1 MGTFKVKC
9 PSCNQ
14 KLEADEALEGMELP
28 CPKCNHLFSL
38 HKPIPQLRISADE
51 HLVQD
56 DTKPI
61 IPETTTKNPIT
72 GNSIHE
78 PSTEENP
85 IKDSTATEKPVNVLQ
100 LEQLTLPALKK
111 LYIRS
116 QWLVVFGV
124 LCIILSLASIGLAF
138 FVSLKFLL
146 ALPALLLASF
156 IFIKSRSMAARILFF
171 FIGGGLTLYA
181 CIGISMTW
189 LDALKSSHSLAVP
202 GAFAQ
207 SIGMLIWVL
216 IFSGIFL
223 SACQRTLFG
232 SNGFS
237 HRQIAFVYKRRKKNL
252 TFTAEELPIYK
263 RTSRKTDMIAT
274 VLFVVTA
281 FSAWAIAFSGV
292 IQPTFSISSKQNKSL
307 ESSSVLQKED
317 TEQTMLQNQP
327 SASDTEQNKSLNF
340 YSHQQN
346 DIRQICFRITDI
358 LKKEQINNFYEPFAP
373 ASLAMYEF
381 IRSRLAENNK
391 YKDDMS
397 PNIMGFAVQLC
408 VFPELYAVEKRGL
421 RQQYIEF
428 LKSKLYHEFAAY
440 VLTEKEKNIKKIN
453 QRRQAAMKAYNI
465 ELGEIYRSP
474 EYWFAFNIL
483 LENDSFFVPEEPLPH
498 LQQNYDSKDVRAEAK
513 DEYDQLEKE
522 LNTRNEKLAKA
533 LNAYDVIKGLIMVA
547 LSTSTP
553 SSQNLTELNQ
563 SLKELDLTIEQE
575 RAALARLNA
584 RKEELR
590 LKYNF

>member
-1 MGTFKVKC
+1 MGTFKIKC

-14 KLEADEALEGMELP
+14 TLEADEAWEGMELP

-171 FIGGGLTLYA
+171 FIGGGLTLHA

-189 LDALKSSHSLAVP
+189 LDASKSSHLLTVP
-202 GAFAQ
+202 GAFVQ
-207 SIGMLIWVL
+207 SIVMLIWVL

-252 TFTAEELPIYK
+252 TFTAEELPKYK
-263 RTSRKTDMIAT
+263 RTSRKIDMI
-274 VLFVVTA
+274 VIILFVVTA
-281 FSAWAIAFSGV
+281 FSAWAIAFFTASSPEV
-292 IQPTFSISSKQNKSL
+292 INVDQLFHEAETIY
-307 ESSSVLQKED
+307 D
-317 TEQTMLQNQP
+317 
-327 SASDTEQNKSLNF
+327 SD
-340 YSHQQN
+340 
-346 DIRQICFRITDI
+346 
-358 LKKEQINNFYEPFAP
+358 
-373 ASLAMYEF
+373 
-381 IRSRLAENNK
+381 RSRSFDLYQEAAKRGHRLAQAIVGGMLLKGDGVDKNEAEAIKWLIKAADNEVEIAFLILAEYYSGMNGNIPNYQEF
-391 YKDDMS
+391 YKWSKKAADAGVPYGKTLLGICYNEGWGCTENQDKARQLLQEAADQEE
-397 PNIMGFAVQLC
+397 PNA
-408 VFPELYAVEKRGL
+408 
-421 RQQYIEF
+421 
-428 LKSKLYHEFAAY
+428 
-440 VLTEKEKNIKKIN
+440 KKI
-453 QRRQAAMKAYNI
+453 
-465 ELGEIYRSP
+465 LG
-474 EYWFAFNIL
+474 L
-483 LENDSFFVPEEPLPH
+483 
-498 LQQNYDSKDVRAEAK
+498 
-513 DEYDQLEKE
+513 
-522 LNTRNEKLAKA
+522 
-533 LNAYDVIKGLIMVA
+533 
-547 LSTSTP
+547 
-553 SSQNLTELNQ
+553 
-563 SLKELDLTIEQE
+563 
-575 RAALARLNA
+575 
-584 RKEELR
+584 
-590 LKYNF
+590 